1 MNKPV
6 YEQTRIY
13 ASCTDQDETDH
24 ALPKQVLQLSVG
36 HALRV
41 HESHLLA
48 SLVADPERLLGAVA
62 AHVDHVHV
70 DLEHVLRLG
79 LEELGVL

>member
-6 YEQTRIY
+6 YEQTSIY
-13 ASCTDQDETDH
+13 ASCTDHDETDN
-24 ALPKQVLQLSVG
+24 ALREQVFQLSVG
-36 HALRV
+36 HALCV

-48 SLVADPERLLGAVA
+48 TLVADPERLLGAVA
-62 AHVDHVHV
+62 AHVDDVHV

-79 LEELGVL
+79 LEKLGVL